1 MSNRCSGGEV
11 VPRLRTV
18 RVAGRPAAHRHRK
31 PHVLYMPVTV
41 LGQGTHGWIIVY
53 PGGAM
58 YVMGTPYSAAQGF
71 TGLAG
76 ISYPAKAMAI
86 STLSLENGW
95 QSAQPPYGT
104 GDPSYWVKNGV
115 VHLSGSLFQPPV
127 PGGTQ
132 DFAVLPRRPGRS
144 TTCTSIPRS
153 PRQTASPPPAT

>member
-1 MSNRCSGGEV
+1 
-11 VPRLRTV
+11 
-18 RVAGRPAAHRHRK
+18 
-31 PHVLYMPVTV
+31 MPVTV

-104 GDPSYWVKNGV
+104 GDPSYSVKNGV